1 MPVPLLLLLF
11 SLVLGSRPWVLSLEK
26 LSGSHDDA
34 RCSQGLSCHLW
45 DVLCLLEPTKDP
57 VLVPTKLQTEVV
69 LQCRGE
75 RNCVPC
81 VRVTLHL
88 TVQEPR
94 KEDPD
99 EVWLREDAELTSHP
113 WPKNES
119 LQAKVILSFQAYL
132 SDRCVLVKVEVPAA
146 MVQPG
151 QNVGSL
157 VFDCFKAPVGE
168 EVRIYT
174 EPPYEK
180 ELSHI
185 QQVPDCVRPEL
196 QNSVPS
202 CFVLPWFNISN
213 EGDDIQLVIDISTEQ
228 NYFLSLYWNQS
239 GGRKTKFLE
248 VLTGPQN
255 ITLNQTDLVPCL
267 CIEMWIKEEED
278 AIRNYLCPFKEDPK
292 AHKNLWNQTKLKL
305 KFLGT
310 VSLSWMVEAPCSL
323 SAEIILCWKPVDSE
337 LCYPLPV
344 PLPQKNVT
352 LNKFQDL
359 PLLTLHPNVCV
370 QVWSGEK
377 LQIQECP
384 QENILGPLRDDML
397 LLETW
402 GPLQNHSFC
411 AMESSG
417 CTPLPSMAHTRAAFF
432 GKQLL
437 QDLQSGQC
445 MQLWNDT
452 GILWACSLQKYTHER
467 WVLVWLAFLVLA
479 ACILLLFLLHRDGM
493 KGWLQF
499 LKDDYR
505 YGGEF
510 QGGPRP
516 HLRTVGLG
524 ARTEARMFPAGAGE
538 RLTAAVFVAGA
549 ARARR
554 ALLLYSPDH
563 AGFERLVG
571 TLATAL
577 GQLPLSVAVDL
588 WHRRELSAL
597 GPLAWFHA
605 QRRQALQEGGV
616 VILLFSPGAV
626 ALCQEWLHEARA
638 PQGPARPADTFGA
651 SLSCVLPDFLEGRA
665 DRGYVVACF
674 EELLP
679 PQGIPDLFHAV
690 PVFSLPSQMPAFLRA
705 LVGPATRRRDTVS
718 AQAARVGQYLR
729 PALEECLQLGSSSS
743 L

>member
-1 MPVPLLLLLF
+1 MLVPWLLLFF
-11 SLVLGSRPWVLSLEK
+11 SLVLGSRPWVFSLEK
-26 LSGSHDDA
+26 LTGSQDDA

-45 DVLCLLEPTKDP
+45 DDVLCLLETIKPPKDP

-69 LQCRGE
+69 LRCRE
-75 RNCVPC
+75 ETNCVPC

-99 EVWLREDAELTSHP
+99 EDGFPEDAELTYQS
-113 WPKNES
+113 WPRNES
-119 LQAKVILSFQAYL
+119 LQARIILSFQAYH
-132 SDRCVLVKVEVPAA
+132 SERCVLVEVEVPVA

-157 VFDCFKAPVGE
+157 VFDCFKAPLGG
-168 EVRIYT
+168 EVRIWSYT
-174 EPPYEK
+174 QPPYQK
-180 ELSHI
+180 ELN
-185 QQVPDCVRPEL
+185 QTQLLPDCVRPEL
-196 QNSVPS
+196 QDSVRS
-202 CFVLPWFNISN
+202 CRVLPWFNLSA
-213 EGDDIQLVIDISTEQ
+213 EGDSIQLVLDVSTEQ
-228 NYFLSLYWNQS
+228 NYILLLYWNQTRNLS
-239 GGRKTKFLE
+239 TRFHE

-255 ITLNQTDLVPCL
+255 ITLNQTDLVPCF
-267 CIEMWIKEEED
+267 CIQVGT
-278 AIRNYLCPFKEDPK
+278 DP
-292 AHKNLWNQTKLKL
+292 
-305 KFLGT
+305 
-310 VSLSWMVEAPCSL
+310 
-323 SAEIILCWKPVDSE
+323 D
-337 LCYPLPV
+337 
-344 PLPQKNVT
+344 
-352 LNKFQDL
+352 
-359 PLLTLHPNVCV
+359 
-370 QVWSGEK
+370 
-377 LQIQECP
+377 
-384 QENILGPLRDDML
+384 ILGPLRNDIL

-402 GPLQNHSFC
+402 GPQESHSFC
-411 AMESSG
+411 AMETSG
-417 CTPLPSMAHTRAAFF
+417 CTPLSSMAHTRAALL

-445 MQLWNDT
+445 VQLWNDT

-479 ACILLLFLLHRDGM
+479 ACILLLLLLNRGGM

-505 YGGEF
+505 YGG
-510 QGGPRP
+510 
-516 HLRTVGLG
+516 
-524 ARTEARMFPAGAGE
+524 
-538 RLTAAVFVAGA
+538 AVHG
-549 ARARR
+549 RR

-563 AGFERLVG
+563 ASFERLVG

-577 GQLPLSVAVDL
+577 RQLQLSVAVDL

-626 ALCQEWLHEARA
+626 ALCQEWLQEAGAAQRPA
-638 PQGPARPADTFGA
+638 PTADTFAA

-665 DRGYVVACF
+665 VGCYVVACF

-679 PQGIPDLFHAV
+679 PRGIPDVFQAV

-705 LVGPATRRRDTVS
+705 LLGPGKRRQDTLRAHAT
-718 AQAARVGQYLR
+718 RVGQYLQ
-729 PALEECLQLGSSSS
+729 PALEECRQLGSSSS

>member
-1 MPVPLLLLLF
+1 MLVPWFLLFF
-11 SLVLGSRPWVLSLEK
+11 SLVLGSRPWVFSLEK
-26 LSGSHDDA
+26 LAGSHDDA

-45 DVLCLLEPTKDP
+45 DDVLCLLERIESPKDP

-69 LQCRGE
+69 LRCRE
-75 RNCVPC
+75 ESNCVPC

-94 KEDPD
+94 KEDLD
-99 EVWLREDAELTSHP
+99 EDGLQEDAELTSQS
-113 WPKNES
+113 WSRNES

-151 QNVGSL
+151 QNVGFLTFSQGSL
-157 VFDCFKAPVGE
+157 VFDCFKAPVGG
-168 EVRIYT
+168 EVRIWSYT
-174 EPPYEK
+174 QPPYQK
-180 ELSHI
+180 ELNHT
-185 QQVPDCVRPEL
+185 QLLP
-196 QNSVPS
+196 
-202 CFVLPWFNISN
+202 VLPWFNISA
-213 EGDDIQLVIDISTEQ
+213 EGDTIQLVLDVSTEQ
-228 NYFLSLYWNQS
+228 NYILFLYWNQTRNFS
-239 GGRKTKFLE
+239 TRFHE

-267 CIEMWIKEEED
+267 CIQMWPNVPD
-278 AIRNYLCPFKEDPK
+278 AIRNSHCPFWEDSR
-292 AHKNLWNQTKLKL
+292 AHKNLWSHSKL
-305 KFLGT
+305 KFWGT
-310 VSLSWMVEAPCSL
+310 TGLSWMVEAPCPL
-323 SAEIILCWKPVDSE
+323 SAEIVLCWKPMGSE
-337 LCYPLPV
+337 PCQPLPL
-344 PLPQKNVT
+344 PLPREKVT
-352 LNKFQDL
+352 VNKSQDL

-370 QVWSGEK
+370 QVWSREK

-384 QENILGPLRDDML
+384 QEDILGPLRDDML

-402 GPLQNHSFC
+402 GPQESHSFC
-411 AMESSG
+411 AMETSG
-417 CTPLPSMAHTRAAFF
+417 CTPLPSMAHTRAALL

-479 ACILLLFLLHRDGM
+479 ACILFLFLLNRGGM

-499 LKDDYR
+499 LKEDYC
-505 YGGEF
+505 YG
-510 QGGPRP
+510 
-516 HLRTVGLG
+516 
-524 ARTEARMFPAGAGE
+524 
-538 RLTAAVFVAGA
+538 GA
-549 ARARR
+549 ARRRR
-554 ALLLYSPDH
+554 ALILYSPDH
-563 AGFERLVG
+563 ASFERLVG

-577 GQLPLSVAVDL
+577 RQLQLSVAVDL

-626 ALCQEWLHEARA
+626 ALCQEWLQEAGA
-638 PQGPARPADTFGA
+638 AQRPVPTSDTFAA

-665 DRGYVVACF
+665 TGCYVVASF

-679 PQGIPDLFHAV
+679 PRGIPDLFQAV
-690 PVFSLPSQMPAFLRA
+690 PIFSLPSQMPAFLRA
-705 LVGPATRRRDTVS
+705 LLRPGKGRQDTLR
-718 AQAARVGQYLR
+718 AQAARVGQYLQ

>member
-11 SLVLGSRPWVLSLEK
+11 SLVLSSRPWVLSLEK

-94 KEDPD
+94 KEESD

-113 WPKNES
+113 WPRNES

-132 SDRCVLVKVEVPAA
+132 SDRCVLVKIEVPAA

-157 VFDCFKAPVGE
+157 VFDCFKAPLGE

-196 QNSVPS
+196 QNNVPS
-202 CFVLPWFNISN
+202 CFVLPWFNISS
-213 EGDDIQLVIDISTEQ
+213 EGDDIQLVMDISTEQ

-239 GGRKTKFLE
+239 GNRKTKFLE

-278 AIRNYLCPFKEDPK
+278 AIRNYLCPFKEDPR

-310 VSLSWMVEAPCSL
+310 RSLSWMVEAPCSL
-323 SAEIILCWKPVDSE
+323 SAEIILCWKSVDSE

-384 QENILGPLRDDML
+384 QENILGPLKNDML

-411 AMESSG
+411 AMETSG
-417 CTPLPSMAHTRAAFF
+417 CTPLPSTAHTRAAFF

-445 MQLWNDT
+445 VQLWNDT

-479 ACILLLFLLHRDGM
+479 ACILLLFLLNRGGM

-499 LKDDYR
+499 LKNDYR
-505 YGGEF
+505 YG
-510 QGGPRP
+510 
-516 HLRTVGLG
+516 
-524 ARTEARMFPAGAGE
+524 
-538 RLTAAVFVAGA
+538 GA

-563 AGFERLVG
+563 ASFERLVG

-616 VILLFSPGAV
+616 LILLFSPGAA
-626 ALCQEWLHEARA
+626 ALCQEWLRGARA
-638 PQGPARPADTFGA
+638 PRGPARPADTFGA

-665 DRGYVVACF
+665 QRRYVVACF

-679 PQGIPDLFHAV
+679 PQGIPDLFRAV

-705 LVGPATRRRDTVS
+705 LAGPARAHRDAFG
-718 AQAARVGQYLR
+718 AQAARVAQHLQ
-729 PALEECLQLGSSSS
+729 PALEECLRRGSASA

>member
-1 MPVPLLLLLF
+1 MLVPWFLLFF
-11 SLVLGSRPWVLSLEK
+11 SLVLGSRPWVFSLEK
-26 LSGSHDDA
+26 LAGSHDDA

-45 DVLCLLEPTKDP
+45 DDVLCLLERIESPKDP

-69 LQCRGE
+69 LRCRE
-75 RNCVPC
+75 ESNCVPC

-94 KEDPD
+94 KEDLD
-99 EVWLREDAELTSHP
+99 EDGLQEDAELTSQS
-113 WPKNES
+113 WSRNES

-157 VFDCFKAPVGE
+157 VFDCFKAPVGG
-168 EVRIYT
+168 EVRIWSYT
-174 EPPYEK
+174 QPPYQK
-180 ELSHI
+180 ELNHT
-185 QQVPDCVRPEL
+185 QLLP
-196 QNSVPS
+196 
-202 CFVLPWFNISN
+202 VLPWFNISA
-213 EGDDIQLVIDISTEQ
+213 EGDTIQLVLDVSTEQ
-228 NYFLSLYWNQS
+228 NYILFLYWNQTRNFS
-239 GGRKTKFLE
+239 TRFHE

-267 CIEMWIKEEED
+267 CIQMWPNVPD
-278 AIRNYLCPFKEDPK
+278 AIRNSHCPFWEDSR
-292 AHKNLWNQTKLKL
+292 AHKNLWSHSKL
-305 KFLGT
+305 KFWGT
-310 VSLSWMVEAPCSL
+310 TGLSWMVEAPCPL
-323 SAEIILCWKPVDSE
+323 SAEIVLCWKPMGSE
-337 LCYPLPV
+337 PCQPLPL
-344 PLPQKNVT
+344 PLPREKVT
-352 LNKFQDL
+352 VNKSQDL

-370 QVWSGEK
+370 QVWSREK

-384 QENILGPLRDDML
+384 QEDILGPLRDDML

-402 GPLQNHSFC
+402 GPQESHSFC
-411 AMESSG
+411 AMETSG
-417 CTPLPSMAHTRAAFF
+417 CTPLPSMAHTRAALL

-479 ACILLLFLLHRDGM
+479 ACILFLFLLNRGGM

-499 LKDDYR
+499 LKEDYC
-505 YGGEF
+505 YG
-510 QGGPRP
+510 
-516 HLRTVGLG
+516 
-524 ARTEARMFPAGAGE
+524 
-538 RLTAAVFVAGA
+538 GA
-549 ARARR
+549 ARRRR
-554 ALLLYSPDH
+554 ALILYSPDH
-563 AGFERLVG
+563 ASFERLVG

-577 GQLPLSVAVDL
+577 RQLQLSVAVDL

-626 ALCQEWLHEARA
+626 ALCQEWLQEAGA
-638 PQGPARPADTFGA
+638 AQRPVPTSDTFAA

-665 DRGYVVACF
+665 TGCYVVASF

-679 PQGIPDLFHAV
+679 PRGIPDLFQAV
-690 PVFSLPSQMPAFLRA
+690 PIFSLPSQMPAFLRA
-705 LVGPATRRRDTVS
+705 LLRPGKGRQDTLR
-718 AQAARVGQYLR
+718 AQAARVGQYLQ

>member
-1 MPVPLLLLLF
+1 MPVPRLLLLF

-26 LSGSHDDA
+26 LSGAHDDA

-45 DVLCLLEPTKDP
+45 EDVLCLLEPTKDP

-113 WPKNES
+113 WPRNES

-132 SDRCVLVKVEVPAA
+132 SDRCVLVKIEVPAA

-185 QQVPDCVRPEL
+185 QQVPDCVKPEL

-213 EGDDIQLVIDISTEQ
+213 EGDDIQLVMDISTEQ

-239 GGRKTKFLE
+239 GNRKTRFLQ

-278 AIRNYLCPFKEDPK
+278 AIRNYLCPFKEDPR

-310 VSLSWMVEAPCSL
+310 RSLSWMVEAPCSL

-411 AMESSG
+411 AMETSG

-479 ACILLLFLLHRDGM
+479 ACILFLFLLH
-493 KGWLQF
+493 
-499 LKDDYR
+499 KDD
-505 YGGEF
+505 
-510 QGGPRP
+510 
-516 HLRTVGLG
+516 
-524 ARTEARMFPAGAGE
+524 MK
-538 RLTAAVFVAGA
+538 GA

-563 AGFERLVG
+563 ASFERLVG

-626 ALCQEWLHEARA
+626 ALCQEWLQEARA

-679 PQGIPDLFHAV
+679 RQGIPDLFHAV

-705 LVGPATRRRDTVS
+705 LVGPAKGQRDTLS
-718 AQAARVGQYLR
+718 AQAARVAQYLQ
-729 PALEECLQLGSSSS
+729 PALEECLQRGSSSA

>member
-11 SLVLGSRPWVLSLEK
+11 SLVLSSRPWVLSLEK

-45 DVLCLLEPTKDP
+45 EDVLCLLEPTKDP

-94 KEDPD
+94 KEESD

-113 WPKNES
+113 WPRNES

-132 SDRCVLVKVEVPAA
+132 SDRCVLVKIEVPAA

-157 VFDCFKAPVGE
+157 VFDCFKAPLGE

-196 QNSVPS
+196 QNNVPS
-202 CFVLPWFNISN
+202 CFVLPWFNISS
-213 EGDDIQLVIDISTEQ
+213 EGDDIQLVMDISTEQ

-239 GGRKTKFLE
+239 GNRKTKFLE

-278 AIRNYLCPFKEDPK
+278 AIRNYLCPFKEDPR

-310 VSLSWMVEAPCSL
+310 RSLSWMVEAPCSL
-323 SAEIILCWKPVDSE
+323 SAEIILCWKSVDSE

-384 QENILGPLRDDML
+384 QENILGPLKNDML

-411 AMESSG
+411 AMETSG
-417 CTPLPSMAHTRAAFF
+417 CTPLPSTAHTRAAFF

-445 MQLWNDT
+445 VQLWNDT

-479 ACILLLFLLHRDGM
+479 ACILLLFLLNRGGM
-493 KGWLQF
+493 K
-499 LKDDYR
+499 
-505 YGGEF
+505 
-510 QGGPRP
+510 
-516 HLRTVGLG
+516 
-524 ARTEARMFPAGAGE
+524 
-538 RLTAAVFVAGA
+538 GA

-563 AGFERLVG
+563 ASFERLVG

-616 VILLFSPGAV
+616 LILLFSPGAA
-626 ALCQEWLHEARA
+626 ALCQEWLRGARA
-638 PQGPARPADTFGA
+638 PRGPARPADTFGA

-665 DRGYVVACF
+665 QRRYVVACF

-679 PQGIPDLFHAV
+679 PQGIPDLFRAV

-705 LVGPATRRRDTVS
+705 LAGPARAHRDAFG
-718 AQAARVGQYLR
+718 AQAARVAQHLQ
-729 PALEECLQLGSSSS
+729 PALEECLRRGSASA

>member
-11 SLVLGSRPWVLSLEK
+11 SLVLSSRPWVLSLEK

-45 DVLCLLEPTKDP
+45 EDVLCLLEPTKDP

-94 KEDPD
+94 KEESD

-113 WPKNES
+113 WPRNES

-132 SDRCVLVKVEVPAA
+132 SDRCVLVKIEVPAA

-157 VFDCFKAPVGE
+157 VFDCFKAPLGE

-196 QNSVPS
+196 QNNVPS
-202 CFVLPWFNISN
+202 CFVLPWFNISS
-213 EGDDIQLVIDISTEQ
+213 EGDDIQLVMDISTEQ

-239 GGRKTKFLE
+239 GNRKTKFLE

-278 AIRNYLCPFKEDPK
+278 AIRNYLCPFKEDPR

-310 VSLSWMVEAPCSL
+310 RSLSWMVEAPCSL
-323 SAEIILCWKPVDSE
+323 SAEIILCWKSVDSE

-384 QENILGPLRDDML
+384 QENILGPLKNDML

-411 AMESSG
+411 AMETSG
-417 CTPLPSMAHTRAAFF
+417 CTPLPSTAHTRAAFF

-445 MQLWNDT
+445 VQLWNDT

-479 ACILLLFLLHRDGM
+479 ACILLLFLLNRGGM

-499 LKDDYR
+499 LKNDYR
-505 YGGEF
+505 YG
-510 QGGPRP
+510 
-516 HLRTVGLG
+516 
-524 ARTEARMFPAGAGE
+524 
-538 RLTAAVFVAGA
+538 GA

-563 AGFERLVG
+563 ASFERLVG

-616 VILLFSPGAV
+616 LILLFSPGAA
-626 ALCQEWLHEARA
+626 ALCQEWLRGARA
-638 PQGPARPADTFGA
+638 PRGPARPADTFGA

-665 DRGYVVACF
+665 QRRYVVACF

-679 PQGIPDLFHAV
+679 PQGIPDLFRAV

-705 LVGPATRRRDTVS
+705 LAGPARAHRDAFG
-718 AQAARVGQYLR
+718 AQAARVAQHLQ
-729 PALEECLQLGSSSS
+729 PALEECLRRGSASA

>member
-1 MPVPLLLLLF
+1 MPVPRLLLLF

-26 LSGSHDDA
+26 LSGAHDDA

-45 DVLCLLEPTKDP
+45 EDVLCLLEPTKDP

-113 WPKNES
+113 WPRNES

-132 SDRCVLVKVEVPAA
+132 SDRCVLVKIEVPAA

-185 QQVPDCVRPEL
+185 QQVPDCVKPEL

-213 EGDDIQLVIDISTEQ
+213 EGDDIQLVMDISTEQ

-239 GGRKTKFLE
+239 GNRKTRFLQ

-278 AIRNYLCPFKEDPK
+278 AIRNYLCPFKEDPR

-310 VSLSWMVEAPCSL
+310 RSLSWMVEAPCSL

-411 AMESSG
+411 AMETSG

-452 GILWACSLQKYTHER
+452 GILWACSLQK
-467 WVLVWLAFLVLA
+467 W
-479 ACILLLFLLHRDGM
+479 
-493 KGWLQF
+493 WLQF
-499 LKDDYR
+499 LKNDYR
-505 YGGEF
+505 YG
-510 QGGPRP
+510 
-516 HLRTVGLG
+516 
-524 ARTEARMFPAGAGE
+524 
-538 RLTAAVFVAGA
+538 GA

-563 AGFERLVG
+563 ASFERLVG

-626 ALCQEWLHEARA
+626 ALCQEWLQEARA

-679 PQGIPDLFHAV
+679 RQGIPDLFHAV

-705 LVGPATRRRDTVS
+705 LVGPAKGQRDTLS
-718 AQAARVGQYLR
+718 AQAARVAQYLQ
-729 PALEECLQLGSSSS
+729 PALEECLQRGSSSA

>member
-1 MPVPLLLLLF
+1 MPVPRLLLFF
-11 SLVLGSRPWVLSLEK
+11 SLVLGSRPWVFSLEK
-26 LSGSHDDA
+26 LAESHDDA

-45 DVLCLLEPTKDP
+45 DDVLCLLERIEPPQDL

-69 LQCRGE
+69 LRCRE
-75 RNCVPC
+75 ETNCVPC

-94 KEDPD
+94 KEDLD
-99 EVWLREDAELTSHP
+99 EDGLQEDAELTSRP
-113 WPKNES
+113 WPRNES
-119 LQAKVILSFQAYL
+119 LQAEIILSFQAYL

-157 VFDCFKAPVGE
+157 VFDCFKGPVGG
-168 EVRIYT
+168 EVRIWSYT
-174 EPPYEK
+174 QPPYQK
-180 ELSHI
+180 ELNHT
-185 QQVPDCVRPEL
+185 QQLPDCIRPEL
-196 QNSVPS
+196 QDSVRS
-202 CFVLPWFNISN
+202 CWVLPWFNISA
-213 EGDDIQLVIDISTEQ
+213 EGDAIQLVLDVSTKQ
-228 NYFLSLYWNQS
+228 NYVLYLYWNQTRNFS
-239 GGRKTKFLE
+239 TRFHE

-267 CIEMWIKEEED
+267 CIQMWPNVQD
-278 AIRNYLCPFKEDPK
+278 AIRNSHCPFWEDPR
-292 AHKNLWNQTKLKL
+292 AHRNLWNQSKLKL
-305 KFLGT
+305 RVWGT
-310 VSLSWMVEAPCSL
+310 TGLSWTVEAPCPL
-323 SAEIILCWKPVDSE
+323 SAETVLCWKPMDSE
-337 LCYPLPV
+337 LCHPLPL
-344 PLPQKNVT
+344 PLPRENVT
-352 LNKFQDL
+352 VNKSQDL

-370 QVWSGEK
+370 QVWSREK

-384 QENILGPLRDDML
+384 PEDILGPRRDDML
-397 LLETW
+397 MLETW
-402 GPLQNHSFC
+402 GPQDSHSFC
-411 AMESSG
+411 AMETSG
-417 CTPLPSMAHTRAAFF
+417 CTTLPSTTHTRAAFL

-445 MQLWNDT
+445 VQLWNDT

-467 WVLVWLAFLVLA
+467 WVLLWLAFLVLA
-479 ACILLLFLLHRDGM
+479 ACILLLLLLNRGGM
-493 KGWLQF
+493 KG
-499 LKDDYR
+499 
-505 YGGEF
+505 
-510 QGGPRP
+510 
-516 HLRTVGLG
+516 
-524 ARTEARMFPAGAGE
+524 
-538 RLTAAVFVAGA
+538 A
-549 ARARR
+549 ARGRR

-577 GQLPLSVAVDL
+577 RQLQLSVAVDL

-605 QRRQALQEGGV
+605 QRRQALQEGGM

-626 ALCQEWLHEARA
+626 ALCQEWLQEVGVPQRPA
-638 PQGPARPADTFGA
+638 PTADTFAA
-651 SLSCVLPDFLEGRA
+651 SLSCVLPDFVEGRA
-665 DRGYVVACF
+665 AGCYVVACF

-705 LVGPATRRRDTVS
+705 LLGSGAHRQDTLKAHATRL
-718 AQAARVGQYLR
+718 GQYLQ

>member
-1 MPVPLLLLLF
+1 MLVPWFLLFF
-11 SLVLGSRPWVLSLEK
+11 SLVLGSRPWVFSLEK
-26 LSGSHDDA
+26 LAGSHDDA

-45 DVLCLLEPTKDP
+45 DDVLCLLERIESPKDP

-69 LQCRGE
+69 LRCRE
-75 RNCVPC
+75 ESNCVPC

-94 KEDPD
+94 KEDLD
-99 EVWLREDAELTSHP
+99 EDGLQEDAELTSQS
-113 WPKNES
+113 WSRNES

-157 VFDCFKAPVGE
+157 VFDCFKAPVGG
-168 EVRIYT
+168 EVRIWSYT
-174 EPPYEK
+174 QPPYQK
-180 ELSHI
+180 ELNHT
-185 QQVPDCVRPEL
+185 QLLPDCVESEL
-196 QNSVPS
+196 QDSVQS
-202 CFVLPWFNISN
+202 CWVLPWFNISA
-213 EGDDIQLVIDISTEQ
+213 EGDTIQLVLDVSTEQ
-228 NYFLSLYWNQS
+228 NYILFLYWNQTRNFS
-239 GGRKTKFLE
+239 TRFHE

-267 CIEMWIKEEED
+267 CIQMWPNVPD
-278 AIRNYLCPFKEDPK
+278 AIRNSHCPFWEDSR
-292 AHKNLWNQTKLKL
+292 AHKNLWSHSKL
-305 KFLGT
+305 KFWGT
-310 VSLSWMVEAPCSL
+310 TGLSWMVEAPCPL
-323 SAEIILCWKPVDSE
+323 SAEIVLCWKPMGSE
-337 LCYPLPV
+337 PCQPLPL
-344 PLPQKNVT
+344 PLPREKVT
-352 LNKFQDL
+352 VNKSQDL

-370 QVWSGEK
+370 QVWSREK

-384 QENILGPLRDDML
+384 QEDILGPLRDDML

-402 GPLQNHSFC
+402 GPQESHSFC
-411 AMESSG
+411 AMETSG
-417 CTPLPSMAHTRAAFF
+417 CTPLPSMAHTRAALL

-479 ACILLLFLLHRDGM
+479 ACILFLFLLNRGGM

-499 LKDDYR
+499 LKEDYC
-505 YGGEF
+505 YG
-510 QGGPRP
+510 
-516 HLRTVGLG
+516 
-524 ARTEARMFPAGAGE
+524 
-538 RLTAAVFVAGA
+538 GA
-549 ARARR
+549 ARRRR
-554 ALLLYSPDH
+554 ALILYSPDH
-563 AGFERLVG
+563 ASFERLVG

-577 GQLPLSVAVDL
+577 RQLQLSVAVDL

-626 ALCQEWLHEARA
+626 ALCQEWLQEAGA
-638 PQGPARPADTFGA
+638 AQRPVPTSDTFAA

-665 DRGYVVACF
+665 TGCYVVASF

-679 PQGIPDLFHAV
+679 PRGIPDLFQAV
-690 PVFSLPSQMPAFLRA
+690 PIFSLPSQMPAFLRA
-705 LVGPATRRRDTVS
+705 LLRPGKGRQDTLR
-718 AQAARVGQYLR
+718 AQAARVGQYLQ